1 MEMCLMV
8 AAEQDLPESLNLPV
22 PVNSERPTTTKTTM
36 APARRL
42 QEEIKHGFL
51 WLARILHS
59 SRRSLPFENRIGVW
73 PPRALPSVETTID
86 FLDSRTDILPE
97 TGALQ

>member
-1 MEMCLMV
+1 M
-8 AAEQDLPESLNLPV
+8 D
-22 PVNSERPTTTKTTM
+22 SEKAHDDQATM

-86 FLDSRTDILPE
+86 FSIREQTFYQKLEPCSELHAGGELGVT
-97 TGALQ
+97 AA

>member
-36 APARRL
+36 TPARRL
-42 QEEIKHGFL
+42 QEEANPG
-51 WLARILHS
+51 R
-59 SRRSLPFENRIGVW
+59 V
-73 PPRALPSVETTID
+73 TY
-86 FLDSRTDILPE
+86 ILPE
-97 TGALQ
+97 TGALHAC

>member
-36 APARRL
+36 TPARRL
-42 QEEIKHGFL
+42 QEE
-51 WLARILHS
+51 ANS
-59 SRRSLPFENRIGVW
+59 VGVW
-73 PPRALPSVETTID
+73 RPRASPPGRVRKTPIVYGPK
-86 FLDSRTDILPE
+86 RPA
-97 TGALQ
+97 G

>member
-1 MEMCLMV
+1 
-8 AAEQDLPESLNLPV
+8 
-22 PVNSERPTTTKTTM
+22 M

-86 FLDSRTDILPE
+86 FSIREQTFYQKLEPCSELHAGGELGVT
-97 TGALQ
+97 AA